1 MSALATYV
9 INFDSEKQGNEGYL
23 YIEIDPDK
31 NDGKMSFSP
40 GDPITLS
47 VMSSSTIKETWTSTG
62 NLFASGNSIKTI
74 TEYFAIDNKYSETA
88 EVSLRYDPLSITERK
103 WLGQQNGNVTFD
115 GRRVLLPSGSY
126 FGYYKVT
133 YTYNVYYYD
142 LKSIPSDYPETNVC
156 IYFVNDDNIVANQII
171 TLLSEEDEDED
182 NPSCSIVVKDFTTET
197 VVPGTIVQVD
207 GKTVG
212 VTDDNGYCYIGKL
225 ARGRHELKLIPPS
238 PYLQSDQDGLANDWF
253 TID

>member
-1 MSALATYV
+1 MSTLATYV
-9 INFDSEKQGNEGYL
+9 INFDTEKQGNEGYL

-31 NDGKMSFSP
+31 NNGKMSFSP

-47 VMSSSTIKETWTSTG
+47 IMSSSIIKETWTSAG
-62 NLFASGNSIKTI
+62 NLSASGNSTKTI
-74 TEYFAIDNKYSETA
+74 TEYFAIDNKYSETT
-88 EVSLRYDPLSITERK
+88 EVSLRYDPLSIKERK

-115 GRRVLLPSGSY
+115 GRRILLPSGSY

-133 YTYNVYYYD
+133 YTYNVYYYN
-142 LKSIPSDYPETNVC
+142 LTSISSDYSETNVC
-156 IYFVNDDNIVANQII
+156 VFFVNDEEVVINQII
-171 TLLSEEDEDED
+171 TLMTDDEEDED
-182 NPSCSIVVKDFTTET
+182 NPEVSIIVKDYVAET
-197 VVPGTIVQVD
+197 VVPGTVVQVD
-207 GKTVG
+207 GETVG

-225 ARGRHELKLIPPS
+225 TRGRHDLKLIPPS